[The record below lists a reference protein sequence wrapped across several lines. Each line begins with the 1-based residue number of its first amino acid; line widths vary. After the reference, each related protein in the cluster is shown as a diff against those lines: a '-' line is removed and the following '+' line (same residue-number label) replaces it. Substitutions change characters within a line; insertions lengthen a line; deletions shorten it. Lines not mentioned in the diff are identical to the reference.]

1 MTNEFSD
8 ANRVTGAYILRGEVP
23 INIGK
28 KERARIE
35 TIRALKVGG
44 VGLALVVVGD
54 LAVFG
59 VVDALSF
66 NFFADASAC

>member
-1 MTNEFSD
+1 MTDEFSE
-8 ANRVTGAYILRGEVP
+8 ANRVTGAYILRAEAP
-23 INIGK
+23 INVGK

-35 TIRALKVGG
+35 MIRALKVEGDA
-44 VGLALVVVGD
+44 LELVVVGD

-66 NFFADASAC
+66 NFFADAPAC